1 MLEVKTCH
9 VSSGPRPAKSCHPSA
24 AIRDDSV
31 TIVVRKIIGW
41 YTCDEIPLLNRH
53 LPMLQLYPFSPNPS
67 KIQIHLFFG
76 CKQYITMVFTVFAQN
91 FFTSFPEKQGRT
103 PSINQPRAADVVV
116 APLPS
121 LSGRSSVFPART
133 WRRASFPRDPP
144 IPSGAAL
151 RPLGRE
157 CHGNVIDWMSPK
169 NDGFF
174 SSILEWKIPLKIMK
188 IWMVFGRNPSFD
200 VGSESHW
207 SDCELTFS
215 LVWDVSP
222 SVKCSVYIVISIA
235 DFRGSLLTYSFPI
248 PSGFCMICDYHYK
261 WGLSLCLSEVWFW
274 CLWTLHCTQT
284 WFKAMFGKSFGLMKH
299 DETCKC

>member
-1 MLEVKTCH
+1 M
-9 VSSGPRPAKSCHPSA
+9 
-24 AIRDDSV
+24 
-31 TIVVRKIIGW
+31 
-41 YTCDEIPLLNRH
+41 
-53 LPMLQLYPFSPNPS
+53 
-67 KIQIHLFFG
+67 
-76 CKQYITMVFTVFAQN
+76 
-91 FFTSFPEKQGRT
+91 
-103 PSINQPRAADVVV
+103 

-133 WRRASFPRDPP
+133 WRRASFPVDPP

-151 RPLGRE
+151 RPLGRD
-157 CHGNVIDWMSPK
+157 GNGLGGFRWGCDWDVSQK
-169 NDGFF
+169 WWV
-174 SSILEWKIPLKIMK
+174 LEYFRMIIIPLKIMK

-200 VGSESHW
+200 VSESHW

-222 SVKCSVYIVISIA
+222 SVKCSVYIGISIA